1 MKVLVTGGTGVVGQA
16 AVAALVRRGHQVR
29 LLSRHAERDAQEW
42 PHGVEAHEGSVTD
55 PPSLGGSADGCD
67 VVLHLV
73 AVVKEEPPEATFARV
88 NVDGTRAMAEEAER
102 AGVPRFIYVS
112 SLGADRGASDY
123 HKSKLAGEEA
133 ARRFGRAWLVL
144 RPGNVY
150 GPGDEV
156 ISLLLKM
163 MRTLPVVPVID
174 GGEHEFQP
182 LWSGD
187 LGEALAIACER
198 ADLAGQTLELA
209 GPERTSMNDLI
220 ARFER
225 IIGKSRIRV
234 PMPGRLASLGAQLGE
249 LAGFSMPITPG
260 QITML
265 EERNVI
271 DDPARNAL
279 TAVFGVTP
287 TPLTDGLK
295 KLADALPEQLPDDGV
310 GGFKHKHFW
319 ADIAGSRLAPEELFA
334 HFREHFSTVT
344 PFYLGVGTEPGTSA
358 VCALGAT
365 LTMSLPL
372 RGTIQVRVEELTPTR
387 MTLVTLEGH
396 PIAGAVRF
404 EAAARGDAVRFG
416 VELFDRASNVVD
428 WLAMSTVGATLQDR
442 TWTTIV
448 ERMIEV
454 SGGRAPAGAER
465 QEAALTAA
473 DAEQVGTW
481 LKRMIAERRRH
492 DHETAE
498 PTRSQGAPST

>member
-1 MKVLVTGGTGVVGQA
+1 MRVLVTGGTGVVGRA
-16 AVAALVRRGHQVR
+16 AVAALVARGHTVR
-29 LLSRHAERDAQEW
+29 LLSRHAESDAAEW

-55 PPSLGGSADGCD
+55 PATLRGSADGCD

-73 AVVKEEPPEATFARV
+73 AIVKEEPPEATYQRV
-88 NVDGTRAMAEEAER
+88 NVEGTRAVVEEARR
-102 AGVPRFIYVS
+102 AGAPRLIYVS

-123 HKSKLAGEEA
+123 HRSKLAGEEI
-133 ARRFGRAWLVL
+133 ARGSGPGALVV

-150 GPGDEV
+150 GPGDDV

-182 LWSGD
+182 VWADD
-187 LGEALAIACER
+187 LGQALALACER
-198 ADLAGQTLELA
+198 PDLDGRTLEIA
-209 GPERTSMNDLI
+209 GPDRTSMRDLI
-220 ARFER
+220 GRFEG
-225 IIGKSRIRV
+225 IIGKSRVRV
-234 PMPGRLASLGAQLGE
+234 PLPGRLASLGARVGE
-249 LAGFSMPITPG
+249 AVGLDMPITPG

-271 DDPARNAL
+271 DDPAQNAL

-287 TPLTDGLK
+287 TPLADGLA

-310 GGFKHKHFW
+310 GGIEHKHFW
-319 ADIAGSRLAPEELFA
+319 ADIEGSRLTPEALFA
-334 HFREHFSTVT
+334 HLREHFSTVT
-344 PFYLGVGTEPGTSA
+344 PFFLGVGTEPNTPA
-358 VCALGAT
+358 VPEPGAT

-396 PIAGAVRF
+396 PLAGAVRF
-404 EAAARGDAVRFG
+404 QAGAEGGRTRFE
-416 VELFDRASNVVD
+416 VDLFDRASNFVD
-428 WLAMSTVGATLQDR
+428 WLALNTVGAPLQNR

-454 SGGRAPAGAER
+454 SGGTAPDGAQHERAALSDD
-465 QEAALTAA
+465 EAAAVS
-473 DAEQVGTW
+473 DW
-481 LKRMIAERRRH
+481 LKRLVAERRRQGH
-492 DHETAE
+492 EPTETARAE
-498 PTRSQGAPST
+498 